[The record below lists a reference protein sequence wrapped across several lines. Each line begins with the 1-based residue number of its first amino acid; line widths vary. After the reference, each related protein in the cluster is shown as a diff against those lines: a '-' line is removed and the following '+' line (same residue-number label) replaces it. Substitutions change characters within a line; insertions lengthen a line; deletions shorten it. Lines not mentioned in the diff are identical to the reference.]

1 MNITPAT
8 ICDVRDCTNPATHL
22 TESEWQKR
30 TYTYTYCPT
39 HYRAFLTTERSLA
52 ALDC

>member
-8 ICDVRDCTNPATHL
+8 ICDIRGCTNPATHL
-22 TESEWQKR
+22 AESEWQKR
-30 TYTYTYCPT
+30 TYTYAYCPT
-39 HYRAFLTTERSLA
+39 HHRHFLTSNRSLA